1 MLLSF
6 LAVLYAGALLLLTTG
21 LMGMSGLWSF
31 SWALRGGG
39 WRFFCPVSDLFLM
52 ENEVALL
59 QGFGD
64 EGLVFFGG
72 VAREGVEI
80 IVREEGMYFIFIVL
94 LVHDSCSF
102 SFVCK
107 GD

>member
-1 MLLSF
+1 MGVF
-6 LAVLYAGALLLLTTG
+6 L
-21 LMGMSGLWSF
+21 
-31 SWALRGGG
+31 
-39 WRFFCPVSDLFLM
+39 CPVSDLFLM
-52 ENEVALL
+52 EENEVALL

-64 EGLVFFGG
+64 EGLLFFGG

-80 IVREEGMYFIFIVL
+80 IDREEGMYFIFVVL
-94 LVHDSCSF
+94 LVYDSCSF

>member
-1 MLLSF
+1 
-6 LAVLYAGALLLLTTG
+6 
-21 LMGMSGLWSF
+21 
-31 SWALRGGG
+31 
-39 WRFFCPVSDLFLM
+39 M
-52 ENEVALL
+52 EDEVALL
-59 QGFGD
+59 QGFRE

-80 IVREEGMYFIFIVL
+80 TVREEGMYFLFIVL
-94 LVHDSCSF
+94 LVYADCSF

>member
-1 MLLSF
+1 MGVF
-6 LAVLYAGALLLLTTG
+6 L
-21 LMGMSGLWSF
+21 
-31 SWALRGGG
+31 
-39 WRFFCPVSDLFLM
+39 CPVSDLFLM
-52 ENEVALL
+52 EDEVALL

-64 EGLVFFGG
+64 EGLVFSGG

-80 IVREEGMYFIFIVL
+80 IVREEGMYFIFVVL

-102 SFVCK
+102 SFVCV

>member
-1 MLLSF
+1 
-6 LAVLYAGALLLLTTG
+6 
-21 LMGMSGLWSF
+21 
-31 SWALRGGG
+31 
-39 WRFFCPVSDLFLM
+39 
-52 ENEVALL
+52 LL

-80 IVREEGMYFIFIVL
+80 IVREEGMYFIFVVL
-94 LVHDSCSF
+94 PVYDSCSF